1 MPTKI
6 SSHPRFERK
15 VKKLEKRFP
24 DIDDVLESLL
34 IQLENDERPGDK
46 IPNIGQDVYKV
57 RLANPSAQKGK
68 SGGFRIIYYVRL
80 VDRVVLLTIYA
91 KSDQPDISV
100 QDIIALL
107 DDLPNDEPDT
117 EE

>member
-6 SSHPRFERK
+6 STHPRFERK

-24 DIDDVLESLL
+24 DIDDVLEKLF

-57 RLANPSAQKGK
+57 RLGNPSAQKGK
-68 SGGFRIIYYVRL
+68 SGGFRVIYYVRL
-80 VDRVVLLTIYA
+80 ADGVVLLTIYA
-91 KSDQPDISV
+91 KSDQPDISP

-107 DDLPNDEPDT
+107 EDLPNGEPDSD
-117 EE
+117 E